1 MAFSETRGL
10 TNLAFAILAGC
21 VTGGLLVRFRT
32 SLLAYE
38 VPNWFGAFQV
48 LLAVTLVGLLF
59 GLAYEATESQLVML
73 VAHGASTLVV
83 TTVGFVVVGA
93 LDVAAGLVVL
103 ALLPIVAGASLTYTI
118 SPDVRGLVVYV
129 VASLALVFLG
139 TSLLLVGGVGVLVKG
154 ELSTVPLL
162 LVLFLVFAVYYQA
175 LLGFVPDSG

>member
-38 VPNWFGAFQV
+38 VPTWFRAFQV

-59 GLAYEATESQLVML
+59 GLAYEATESRLVML

-83 TTVGFVVVGA
+83 TTVGFVVVGT
-93 LDVAAGLVVL
+93 LDVAASLVVL

-139 TSLLLVGGVGVLVKG
+139 ISLLVGGVGVLVKG